1 MQIKR
6 VKSITPKSEYF
17 QEILLSDGKNTF
29 YNSKER
35 VFIHDGKQTMI
46 FPIKKSYSC
55 LFIDEFAY
63 VVNEQGRLYCISLK
77 DQHCTVLQKNF
88 GVDCKLY
95 RVFDNKLLVS
105 AKHNEFYRK
114 AYIIYQTDIE
124 EVHCQP
130 KYCWDILG
138 LGNQIYFVS
147 INSLKEHNRALSIYQ
162 YPMRDDSTPLY
173 KISKDVP
180 LTNYSIE
187 PNNDYIAYANG
198 KTIEVFDFSGTS
210 RIKFKAPE
218 TVYSINWISFYF
230 LLCSN
235 QNICFHCY
243 RYFTAFCS
251 SFRIVNKK
259 IYGNKKSGAIFVL
272 KNGAK
277 SADKIVT

>member
-218 TVYSINWISFYF
+218 TVYSINWISNGKYF
-230 LLCSN
+230 LISAMFALY
-235 QNICFHCY
+235 IY
-243 RYFTAFCS
+243 DGED
-251 SFRIVNKK
+251 FR
-259 IYGNKKSGAIFVL
+259 
-272 KNGAK
+272 
-277 SADKIVT
+277 